1 MATPQENA
9 ATCRE
14 FIERVFNENDISF
27 AEKTLSE
34 DFVDHSPP
42 PGMAGDKASMIEMFG
57 MMADQFPDGR
67 TDIID
72 VVAAGDKVC
81 VRSRMTGTDT
91 NGFMPGMPPTGKPYS
106 AESIDVMT
114 FNENGQNSQH
124 YGIFD
129 VPAVMVQLGLMPG
142 PEAG

>member
-1 MATPQENA
+1 MATPKENA

-14 FIERVFNENDISF
+14 FIERVFNEGDISF

-42 PGMAGDKASMIEMFG
+42 PGMAGDRASMIEMFR

-67 TDIID
+67 TEIID
-72 VVAAGDKVC
+72 VVGAGDKVC

-114 FNENGQNSQH
+114 FDENGQNSEH

-129 VPAVMVQLGLMPG
+129 VPVVMVQLGLMPG
-142 PEAG
+142 S